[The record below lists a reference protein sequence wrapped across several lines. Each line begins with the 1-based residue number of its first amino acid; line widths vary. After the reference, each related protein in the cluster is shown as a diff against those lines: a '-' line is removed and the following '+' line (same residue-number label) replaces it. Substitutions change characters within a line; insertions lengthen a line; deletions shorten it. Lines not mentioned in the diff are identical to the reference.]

1 MLSTYLNDNQHMAYP
16 FFGDRALPFP
26 SSCITGFGLCIQKDM
41 EMLSVEYLF
50 ASNVIINADSVW
62 MSICRKIKIDGSDD
76 NHEEPKYTSQLLGI
90 FYSNTSGYYI
100 YIPSYVLDA
109 VYENGDRMVS
119 QEPLRLVYSL
129 FADGVSE
136 DVAEGMVA
144 DMQVFYSYIKEDNTI
159 INVENR
165 GCGYMLLG
173 TIPENAIGS
182 YAGEFYLDPRCI
194 TYMPEDVINY
204 HQAYEADQMSDNAS
218 QVLVFNTAGM
228 LGTHI
233 DGSTVSFYRNLTGI
247 EDTPDL
253 VDIPNAYKNRVTG
266 INGYQIGGGSEAY
279 PELLIQ
285 SELDTV
291 VLTGTSIGT
300 SIVITIDGGE
310 KFAPCKGAVNA

>member
-26 SSCITGFGLCIQKDM
+26 SSCITGLGLCIQQDQ
-41 EMLSVEYLF
+41 EASSVEYLF
-50 ASNVIINADSVW
+50 ASNVIINTDSVW
-62 MSICRKIKIDGSDD
+62 MSICRKVRQEGSTG
-76 NHEEPKYTSQLLGI
+76 YAAQLLGV
-90 FYSNTSGYYI
+90 FYANTDGYYI

-109 VYENGDRMVS
+109 VYENGDAMIS

-129 FADGVSE
+129 FSDGISE
-136 DVAEGMVA
+136 EAAEGMVA
-144 DMQVFYSYIKEDNTI
+144 DMQVFYSYIKEDDTI
-159 INVENR
+159 TMVENK

-182 YAGEFYLDPRCI
+182 YAGEFYLDPRCV
-194 TYMPEDVINY
+194 TYMPENVINY

-233 DGSTVSFYRNLTGI
+233 EGSTVSFYRNMTGI

-266 INGYQIGGGSEAY
+266 INGYQLGGESEAY

-300 SIVITIDGGE
+300 SIVITVDGGE